1 MIPNPSSHEP
11 STTAALYAA
20 GALTAEETAAFE
32 AQLADDPD
40 CLVEF
45 RKLEPALAAL
55 FSAVQ
60 SSPPPAGVRDAL
72 LSRISADILAG
83 EVRSGEAVPPLPPGY
98 FVQRRNEG
106 VWTDLSPGVRMRLL
120 FRDPVQQRQSFLVR
134 MDAGATFAE
143 HPHPSDEECYV
154 IEGDLHSLGQV
165 FHAGDYM
172 RAPSGSTHDVTRSEN
187 GCLLLIT
194 SALAEVA

>member
-20 GALTAEETAAFE
+20 GALTAEEAAAFE
-32 AQLADDPD
+32 ARLAGDPD

-55 FSAVQ
+55 FSAVEL
-60 SSPPPAGVRDAL
+60 PPPARVRDAL

-83 EVRSGEAVPPLPPGY
+83 EVHSGEAVPPLPPGY
-98 FVQRRNEG
+98 FVQRRDEG
-106 VWTDLSPGVRMRLL
+106 VWTDLSPGVRKRLL
-120 FRDPVQQRQSFLVR
+120 FRDPVRQTQSFLVR

-154 IEGDLHSLGQV
+154 IEGDLHTLGRV
-165 FHAGDYM
+165 LRAGDYL
-172 RAPSGSTHDVTRSEN
+172 RAPSGSTHDVTRTEN

-194 SALAEVA
+194 SALAEAT